1 MVLILMFFCKV
12 LQLKDK
18 GDFDILN
25 VAQVE
30 TLEEVKA

>member
-1 MVLILMFFCKV
+1 MFFCKV

-18 GDFDILN
+18 GDFDTIN
-25 VAQVE
+25 VIHSE